1 MATVTG
7 MLALL
12 DTATAQQALGYLGCG
27 IVVAMFS
34 GPLAVIKTVIDT
46 ESTKDLPFPMVSRRL
61 VAAPVALTGSSS
73 VFGRRWP
80 LL

>member
-46 ESTKDLPFPMVSRRL
+46 KSTKDLPFPMVSSNICHFRL
-61 VAAPVALTGSSS
+61 TPVALTASFSA
-73 VFGRRWP
+73 
-80 LL
+80 L